1 MMAEVSTSG
10 TAEDQAARDHDV
22 ILTFLNSNDWQEQLS
37 VARLK
42 REQVLAERARLRKD
56 TGKAT
61 GAVGAGTVLALP
73 IRPPRH
79 AVSQGQ
85 VVQVIASPV
94 DNAAPAS
101 LPDTLPATLPANVA
115 ADLPANLAANLPP
128 TLPANLPATLPAT
141 ASMRRAILLGL
152 GIGVAAGLAIVLAVQ
167 PLAQNLFATV
177 GEPQGGVSRQGTPVM
192 PQLALRAAPTL
203 DANSSTTGGGPGGD
217 ADRLTTRSARPLA
230 PQVALALAQETPA
243 NTDQASAPSV
253 EVWAEGPATPL
264 APLAAAQL
272 APQLAPKFVTQLASP
287 LALQLAPPLVPQL
300 APPSVPD
307 APSNP
312 AEASV
317 ASVDVWPDSLV
328 LPPPD
333 LPDDIAAALPAA
345 VADESL
351 SVSQSAAALTP
362 PQPIQ
367 DPASAEPVP
376 PVRITVQTIPPT
388 AQPLPGETP
397 ANLPV
402 AAAAQPVA
410 AEASVS
416 PALARPNLARAEA
429 SPIVN
434 ASVAVPGAAAYHVNL
449 HVTKRAFGAAAQSRL
464 ADLGFGN
471 AIVLASGFT
480 VAQTQVAFYRGE
492 DAGLAQTLARLY
504 GGQTLDLTGFTPA
517 PAAHTLDIYLKG

>member
-1 MMAEVSTSG
+1 MAEVSTSD

-42 REQVLAERARLRKD
+42 REQVLAERASLRNA

-101 LPDTLPATLPANVA
+101 LPDTLPANLPATLPANVA

-152 GIGVAAGLAIVLAVQ
+152 GIGVAAGLAIVLAVH

-177 GEPQGGVSRQGTPVM
+177 GELQGGVSRQGTPVM
-192 PQLALRAAPTL
+192 PQLALRAGPTL
-203 DANSSTTGGGPGGD
+203 DANSTPIAGGSGGD
-217 ADRLTTRSARPLA
+217 AGRLATRSARRLT

-243 NTDQASAPSV
+243 NTDQARAPSV

-264 APLAAAQL
+264 APQL

-317 ASVDVWPDSLV
+317 ASVDVWPDSPV

-333 LPDDIAAALPAA
+333 LPDDTAAALPAA

-351 SVSQSAAALTP
+351 SVSQSASTLTP

-367 DPASAEPVP
+367 DRVSAEPVP
-376 PVRITVQTIPPT
+376 PVRVTVQTIPPT

-397 ANLPV
+397 ASLPV

-434 ASVAVPGAAAYHVNL
+434 ASVAVPGAAAYRVNL
-449 HVTKRAFGAAAQSRL
+449 HVTKRAFGAAAKSRL
-464 ADLGFGN
+464 ADLGFEN
-471 AIVLASGFT
+471 AIVLASAFPM
-480 VAQTQVAFYRGE
+480 AQTQVAFYRGE